1 MKLQTNQ
8 NTIQRS
14 SDFQSTN
21 YKIEATAKAF
31 SILSDGLYSNKIKA
45 VVRELSTNAVDSVIE
60 AKTFDRGY
68 DVLLHDSLKYP
79 VLLYKYIF
87 VYQLNLPFI

>member
-45 VVRELSTNAVDSVIE
+45 VIRELSTNAYDAHVSAGCPDSPFRVQLPTKLE
-60 AKTFDRGY
+60 PVFVVRDFGTGLSM
-68 DVLLHDSLKYP
+68 LL
-79 VLLYKYIF
+79 VA
-87 VYQLNLPFI
+87 